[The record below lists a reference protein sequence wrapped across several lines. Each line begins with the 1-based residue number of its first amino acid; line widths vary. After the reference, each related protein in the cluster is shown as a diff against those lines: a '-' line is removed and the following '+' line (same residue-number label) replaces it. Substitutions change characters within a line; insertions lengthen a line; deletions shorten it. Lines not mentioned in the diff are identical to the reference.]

1 VALSL
6 AVLAVGVR
14 PAPVAAKQG
23 PPGWLSEAASM
34 PAPAYDPKV
43 PAVVIHDEEVLTVGE
58 GGRVQGVARYAVR
71 VLRYEGREYARA
83 RWPYETD
90 AGGIRELK
98 AWLIRPRGGGMEY
111 GKGETL
117 DAAAALNDVYN
128 ESRVRVIDASR
139 DADVGAVFGFEVTFE
154 RRMFSGQFV
163 WSFQGELPTLTSRFT
178 VLLPAAWTARCLTF
192 NHDPV
197 SPAVTGTSYTWELR
211 NLPWI
216 EEEPARPPVTSIAPR
231 LVVDAAPTNP
241 SVRPGTASFGSWA
254 AVAGWLEDLSAPS
267 AAVNAPLE
275 AKARTLVSGSPTEF
289 DRIRAIGR
297 YVQSMAYIAI
307 QLNVSGGGGYR
318 PHPAA
323 EVFAKSYGDC
333 KDKANLMKAM
343 LGSVGIE
350 SHLAVIRSDDPAY
363 VREEWPSPIQFD
375 HCIIAIRADAESTAA
390 AVRHPTLGPLL
401 FFDPTDPNTPLGN
414 LPGEEQGGLALLVMK
429 DGGGLVRTP
438 VIPPGANRLE
448 RRIESELDGAGA
460 VSGSIRERSS
470 GNQATAERRLFRGAS
485 IADYRRIVQTWVTLG
500 VPNAT
505 VSNISPRD
513 DEVGNRFELG
523 MAFSAPGYAQLLG
536 PRLMMFKPAI
546 VARHEQLVLTEP
558 SRKYP
563 VMLDGRTYSET
574 SETKLPPGYGV
585 EELPPSVA
593 LESTFGSYTAG
604 VEAKDGK
611 LLFRRSL
618 TVRTMPVPVAQY
630 DSLKTFF
637 ERVRSAE
644 LTPVVLSRR

>member
-1 VALSL
+1 
-6 AVLAVGVR
+6 
-14 PAPVAAKQG
+14 
-23 PPGWLSEAASM
+23 M

-43 PAVVIHDEEVLTVGE
+43 PAVVLHDEEVLTVGE

-71 VLRYEGREYARA
+71 ILRYEGREYAMV

-90 AGGIRELK
+90 AGGVRELK
-98 AWLIRPRGGGMEY
+98 AWLIRPQGGGEEY

-139 DADVGAVFGFEVTFE
+139 DADAGAVFGFEVSFE
-154 RRMFSGQFV
+154 RRAFSGQFE
-163 WSFQGELPTLTSRFT
+163 WGFQGVLPTLMSRFT
-178 VLLPAAWTARCLTF
+178 VLLPSGWTARYQTF

-197 SPAVTGTSYTWELR
+197 PPVVSGASHTWELR

-216 EEEPARPPVTSIAPR
+216 AEEPARPPVTSIVPR
-231 LVVDAAPTNP
+231 LVVDAAPATP
-241 SVRPGTASFGSWA
+241 AAQHGTASFGSWA
-254 AVAGWLEDLSAPS
+254 AVASWLEDLSAPS
-267 AAVNAPLE
+267 AAVDGALE
-275 AKARTLVSGSPTEF
+275 AKARMLVANSPTPF

-318 PHPAA
+318 PHPAT

-375 HCIIAIRADAESTAA
+375 HCIVAIRADAESSAA
-390 AVRHPTLGPLL
+390 VVRHPTLGPLL
-401 FFDPTDPNTPLGN
+401 FFDPTDPNTPLGD
-414 LPGEEQGGLALLVMK
+414 LPGDEQGGLALLVMK

-438 VIPPGANRLE
+438 VIPAGANRLE
-448 RRIESELDGAGA
+448 RHIESELDAAGA
-460 VSGSIRERSS
+460 VSGSIREQSS
-470 GNQATAERRLFRGAS
+470 GNEATTERRLYRDAS
-485 IADYRRIVQTWVTLG
+485 ASDYRRMVEAWVTLG

-505 VSNISPRD
+505 VSSISPRD
-513 DEVGNRFELG
+513 DDIGNRFELDLS
-523 MAFSAPGYAQLLG
+523 FSAPGYAQLLG

-546 VARHEQLVLTEP
+546 VSRHERLALTTP

-563 VMLDGRTYSET
+563 VMLDGRTYSEIA
-574 SETKLPPGYGV
+574 ETKLPPGYAV

-611 LLFRRSL
+611 LLLRRSL
-618 TVRTMPVPVAQY
+618 TLRSMPVPVAQY

-644 LTPVVLSRR
+644 LTPVVLSRRQ